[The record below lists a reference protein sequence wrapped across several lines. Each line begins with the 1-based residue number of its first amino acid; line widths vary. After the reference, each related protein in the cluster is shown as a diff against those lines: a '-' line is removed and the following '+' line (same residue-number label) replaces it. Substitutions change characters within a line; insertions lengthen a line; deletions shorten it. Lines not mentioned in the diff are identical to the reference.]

1 MIKRI
6 ARTLATVLTVTLL
19 PATLMVTTSSSAGA
33 TPTTSTSG
41 TEFVVAITP
50 NLGAA
55 TPYLYLSGRTS
66 GQATIYYPNG
76 TDTTVALSSGSVQ
89 TVLVPTSQ
97 QMATGDTGE
106 VNRAIR
112 VTSTVPISLYGCT
125 YNQFTSDCTNYAPV
139 PVWGNRYRP
148 LSNPAASDR
157 ISVMTAASAA
167 TVSITFKNAI
177 TANGTAYTAGQTI
190 SVNVAPYKVYTML
203 ASSGGENF
211 SGSLITSDVPVGLI
225 AGNDCT
231 NVISGACDAIMEMV
245 PAESSWGRNFFVNN
259 YASNNRGTLVRI
271 AAAQAGT
278 VLQISGDE
286 SITVNLGEGDVYNRV
301 FFSTGGNRAIKIASN
316 KPILVAK
323 LMPGNGQYDSGAG
336 QTTGDPALSYMPPY
350 EQYLSDYTFVNAPNF
365 IAQFINVT
373 IPTSALG
380 TLRLD
385 GVLADTSRFISL
397 PSNPEWKIGV
407 VYTTTGTHRMTAAL
421 PFGLEVYGANNF
433 NSYAYVGG
441 ASYVPLA
448 SITSLTSASDTST
461 GETGGFACISTTVTD
476 TNTAPIAGARVD
488 ATIVGANSAL
498 TPFGITD
505 ANGVAQIC
513 YRGLIQGTDTVTV
526 TVNGLTK
533 DVVVTWV
540 FPSNPPTWVTTTLD
554 TLTVGTYSGITL
566 DAGAW
571 ETLTITAGSLPAGM
585 SFDPVTGEITGTPT
599 TGGPYS
605 VEFTSTN
612 AAGSTVRVFSGVVV
626 IDPGATIVPPVT
638 PPSAP
643 VAPQPAPPIPFPSFV
658 TVPTFTLTQG
668 VASNS
673 SVGASGANSYEVGGT
688 GLPAGL
694 SLNVSTGVISG
705 TPTTPGTYSVTII
718 AANEGGRTAATFTF
732 IVKAT
737 EPLPSAN
744 PPAAPGNTTEAVPPA
759 TPVISLDPI
768 VPNAQAATNKKVVV
782 TVGGKEETVVIVPT
796 AAANGLEVKADDWKL
811 TLAAHNS
818 EGQPAPLNSESQ
830 IVFRE
835 NQRAHIMG
843 AGFKPNS
850 EAKVY
855 IFSEAILMGTL
866 KVDNNG
872 NFVGNLPVPAELTA
886 GVHILQVNGVSPKD
900 QVRSASVPVLYQ
912 KSAPISQPVM
922 AKRNTLVVPFA
933 YNKYAVGKTQQAIIK
948 MIAANPGSKIK
959 VTGYAQKT
967 KPQPDIAI
975 SLDRALEVKMSL
987 VTFIPDAQISV
998 RGQGS
1003 KQNKL
1008 CKRYKNKCVVVTITQ
1023 G

>member
-1 MIKRI
+1 MLKRI
-6 ARTLATVLTVTLL
+6 ARSLATVLAITTL
-19 PATLMVTTSSSAGA
+19 PATIMVASAPSA
-33 TPTTSTSG
+33 TAAPTTSTSG
-41 TEFVVAITP
+41 TSFVAAITP
-50 NLGAA
+50 NLGVA

-66 GQATIYYPNG
+66 GQATIYYPDG

-89 TVLVPTSQ
+89 TILVPTSQ
-97 QMATGDTGE
+97 QMATSDTGE

-125 YNQFTSDCTNYAPV
+125 YNIYTSDCTNYTPV
-139 PVWGNRYRP
+139 PVWGTRYRP
-148 LSNPAASDR
+148 VSNPTSGDR
-157 ISVMTAASAA
+157 ITLMTAANAA
-167 TVSITFKNAI
+167 TVSITFKNAM
-177 TANGTAYTAGQTI
+177 TADGTSYTAGQTI
-190 SVNVAPYKVYTML
+190 SVNIAPYKVYTL
-203 ASSGGENF
+203 KASSGGENF
-211 SGSLITSDVPVGLI
+211 SGALITSNVPVGLI

-231 NVISGACDAIMEMV
+231 NVIAGACDAIMEMV
-245 PAESSWGRNFFVNN
+245 PAESSLGRNFFVNN
-259 YASNNRGTLVRI
+259 YASNNKGTLVRI
-271 AAAQAGT
+271 VAAETGT
-278 VLQISGDE
+278 TLQISGDE
-286 SITVNLGEGDVYNRV
+286 SLTVNLAEGQVYNRV
-301 FFSTGGNRAIKIASN
+301 FFSTGGNRAVKIASN

-323 LMPGNGQYDSGAG
+323 LMPGSGQYDSGSG
-336 QTTGDPALSYMPPY
+336 PTTGDPALSYMPPY

-407 VYTTTGTHRMTAAL
+407 VYTTTGTHRMTASL
-421 PFGLEVYGANNF
+421 PFGLEVYGANDY

-448 SITSLTSASDTST
+448 SITSLTSNIDTST
-461 GETGGFACISTTVTD
+461 GETGGFACFSTTVTD

-488 ATIVGANSAL
+488 ATIVGANSSL

-505 ANGVAQIC
+505 ENGIAQIC

-526 TVNGLTK
+526 TVNGLTT

-540 FPSNPPTWVTTTLD
+540 FPTNPPTWVTTTLD

-599 TGGPYS
+599 TAGPYS

-612 AAGSTVRVFSGVVV
+612 AAGSSVRVFSGVVV
-626 IDPGATIVPPVT
+626 VDPGVIIT
-638 PPSAP
+638 PPSSP
-643 VAPQPAPPIPFPSFV
+643 PAPAAPKPEPVISSPSFI

-673 SVGASGANSYEVGGT
+673 SVAASGANTYEVSGS

-694 SLNVSTGVISG
+694 TLNSTTGVISG
-705 TPTTPGTYSVTII
+705 TPTNPGTYSVTII
-718 AANEGGRTAATFTF
+718 AGNAGGRTSATFTF
-732 IVKAT
+732 VVKPAESAPNPNPQPT
-737 EPLPSAN
+737 DNKAPGVSTPSA
-744 PPAAPGNTTEAVPPA
+744 
-759 TPVISLDPI
+759 PVISLDPI
-768 VPNAQAATNKKVVV
+768 VPNAQAATTKKVVTTIDGV
-782 TVGGKEETVVIVPT
+782 TESVVVVPT
-796 AAANGLEVKADDWKL
+796 AAANGLEVKAQDWKL
-811 TLAAHNS
+811 TLAAHNPD
-818 EGQPAPLNSESQ
+818 GQPAPLNSESQ
-830 IVFRE
+830 IIFKE
-835 NQRAHIMG
+835 NQTAHVMG
-843 AGFKPNS
+843 VGFKPNS

-855 IFSEAILMGTL
+855 IFSDAILLGTL
-866 KVDNNG
+866 KVDAGG
-872 NFVGNLPVPAELTA
+872 NFVGNLPVPADLAA
-886 GVHILQVNGVSPKD
+886 GPHILQVNGVSPKD
-900 QVRSASVPVLYQ
+900 QVRSASISVLYQ
-912 KSAPISQPVM
+912 KSAPVAQPVV
-922 AKRNTLVVPFA
+922 AKKNTLVIPFA
-933 YNKYAVGKTQQAIIK
+933 FNKYAVGKTQQEIIK
-948 MIAANPGSKIK
+948 MIAANPGSKIR
-959 VTGYAQKT
+959 VTGYAQKS

-987 VTFIPDAQISV
+987 VTFVPDAQISV
-998 RGQGS
+998 LGQGA

-1008 CKRYKNKCVVVTITQ
+1008 CKKYKNKCVVVTVAQ